1 MTQEETMTRRS
12 LALSIVLG
20 TLVTTLWLATPASAQ
35 VIVVPPGESI
45 HQAVKAA
52 QPGATIQLAAGVYE
66 DVVVVKTNGITI
78 QGVGSGPEG
87 TILRPPADLPGRCFR
102 GVGGI
107 CIFGDFRGEGT
118 PVEDVTITGIRAEGF
133 ADAGFISIL
142 SRGTTF
148 DDNAAVGGGGYG
160 LAAFESPGITMR
172 NNVASGNGFAGLY
185 VGDTRRAN
193 ATIEGNEGFDNVFGM
208 FLRDASRGTVAANS
222 LHDNCIGILVLET
235 RSPVRAGRFTMVDNT
250 IRHNNEFCRGG
261 GGQPSTS
268 GTGIAIAGGR
278 GNTIE
283 GNVIA
288 RNRPSRDVPFHGGV
302 ALFELDGAEPVDN
315 TVTGNTLTRNRPNVF
330 TDGSG
335 SGNVIEGN
343 VCTPDC

>member
-1 MTQEETMTRRS
+1 MKRAFLAATLAIGATVAS
-12 LALSIVLG
+12 LVSAV
-20 TLVTTLWLATPASAQ
+20 PASAQ
-35 VIVVPPGESI
+35 VIVVLPGESI
-45 HQAVKAA
+45 HAAVQSA
-52 QPGATIQLAAGVYE
+52 QPGDTIQLAAGVYE

-78 QGVGSGPEG
+78 QGVGSGTEG
-87 TILRPPADLPGRCFR
+87 TILRPPADPPGRCFG

-107 CIFGDFRGEGT
+107 CILGNFQDGT
-118 PVEDVTITGIRAEGF
+118 RVAGVTITGIRAEGF
-133 ADAGFISIL
+133 AEAGFIAIL
-142 SRGTTF
+142 TRNTTF
-148 DDNAAVGGGGYG
+148 EGNAGIDGGGYG
-160 LAAFESPGITMR
+160 LAAFETAGITMR
-172 NNVASGNGFAGLY
+172 DNFASGNGFAGLY
-185 VGDTRRAN
+185 VGDSRRAN
-193 ATIEGNEGFDNVFGM
+193 ATIEGNEAFDNVFGV
-208 FLRDASRGTVAANS
+208 FLRDAARGDVVGNVI
-222 LHDNCIGILVLET
+222 HDNCIGILVLET
-235 RSPVRAGRFTMVDNT
+235 PSPIRAGRFSMLDNT
-250 IRHNNEFCRGG
+250 IRRNNAFCPGGG

-302 ALFELDGAEPVDN
+302 VLVELDGAEPIDN
-315 TVTGNTLTRNRPNVF
+315 TVIGNTLTRNRPNVF